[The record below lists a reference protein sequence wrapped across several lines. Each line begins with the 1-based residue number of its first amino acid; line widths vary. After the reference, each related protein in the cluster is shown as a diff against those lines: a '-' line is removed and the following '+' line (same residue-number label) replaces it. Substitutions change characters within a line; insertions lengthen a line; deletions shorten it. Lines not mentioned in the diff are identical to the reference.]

1 EPCPEAG
8 RGRARSTGQPG
19 RYHVVYS
26 YAEESVGLAAGRMA
40 VRFVNHLVEADPTF
54 DFVPEFEKLVLLA
67 ERSAFGP
74 STQALLDEA
83 ALSDIPY
90 IRLNEQSL
98 VQLGHGIYQKR
109 IRATMTSQTSS
120 LGVDIASDKKLT
132 NRLLSATGIPV
143 PRSEVVRSEDE
154 AATAAASIGYP
165 VAMKPVDGSHGR
177 GVMLNLCDEAS
188 VRAGDATARAA
199 RQHAGVGGG

>member
-1 EPCPEAG
+1 
-8 RGRARSTGQPG
+8 
-19 RYHVVYS
+19 

-40 VRFVNHLVEADPTF
+40 VRFVNHLVEPDPTF
-54 DFVPEFEKLVLLA
+54 DFVPEFGKLVLLA

-83 ALSDIPY
+83 ALRDIPY

-120 LGVDIASDKKLT
+120 LGVDIASDKKRSEEHTSELQSRVDHVC
-132 NRLLSATGIPV
+132 RLLLEKKKHTYR
-143 PRSEVVRSEDE
+143 RS
-154 AATAAASIGYP
+154 
-165 VAMKPVDGSHGR
+165 
-177 GVMLNLCDEAS
+177 
-188 VRAGDATARAA
+188 
-199 RQHAGVGGG
+199 AGVPARKRGNLFGGRRRERRALHRCRDDGWPEQRYGEVPYSP